1 MNHELCSKRYHDD
14 KSNTLLSKT
23 TFTIFKYATRF
34 FKVGEFSQN
43 LINSNERSFFTIFT
57 SFFPC

>member
-1 MNHELCSKRYHDD
+1 MNQKLYSKRYHDD

-34 FKVGEFSQN
+34 SKLVNFHK
-43 LINSNERSFFTIFT
+43 I
-57 SFFPC
+57 